1 MNLKYILFLA
11 LLLPF
16 NIASNSFQDKSLG
29 AMYKEAAKTN
39 GIPVELL
46 RAVCE
51 IESKHNLKVKKVW
64 DGGSY
69 SYGVCQVKLGT
80 ARMLGF
86 KGKEQQLINPNTNI
100 DYAAKYL
107 AYQLKRYKGDYK
119 KAIVSYNRGSYNKNE
134 TMTYSGKVALAF
146 LINTLKGNK

>member
-1 MNLKYILFLA
+1 MRLIYLLFLA

-16 NIASNSFQDKSLG
+16 NIATSSFHDKSLN
-29 AMYKEAAKTN
+29 AIYREAAKTN
-39 GIPVELL
+39 GIHVGLL

-69 SYGVCQVKLGT
+69 SYGICQVKLGT
-80 ARMLGF
+80 ARLMGF
-86 KGKEQQLINPNTNI
+86 KGKEQQLIDPKTNI
-100 DYAAKYL
+100 NYAGKYL

-119 KAIVSYNRGSYNKNE
+119 KAIVSYNRGSYNKDE
-134 TMTYSGKVALAF
+134 VIPYSGKVALAF
-146 LINTLKGNK
+146 LTDTLKGNK